1 MGGKHLR
8 DLGMQAVGAAGV
20 GEEVRLGLF
29 AEQTGV

>member
-1 MGGKHLR
+1 MR